1 MLEFGEDLFDRVEI
15 GAVGRQEQQS
25 CADAADRLAHFAAL
39 MAAEIVHDNHV
50 AGLEGWQQKLAHIG
64 EESFAVDRAVQHAR
78 GVDPVTAQRRKKG
91 LGPPSAVRCLADE
104 ACPTLAPSAQRRH
117 IRLHPGFIDKNQPG
131 RLNPTLILAPLH
143 PPPRDRWTVLFAGER
158 GFL

>member
-25 CADAADRLAHFAAL
+25 CADAADRLAHFAAF

-50 AGLEGWQQKLAHIG
+50 TGLEGRQQKLAHIG
-64 EESFAVDRAVQHAR
+64 EESRAVDRAVQHAR

-91 LGPPSAVRCLADE
+91 LGPPSTVWRLADE

-117 IRLHPGFIDKNQPG
+117 IRLHPGFINENQPG
-131 RLNPTLILAPLH
+131 RLNPALILAPLH
-143 PPPRDRWTVLFAGER
+143 PPPRDRRTVLFAGER

>member
-64 EESFAVDRAVQHAR
+64 EESFAVDRGEAAV
-78 GVDPVTAQRRKKG
+78 
-91 LGPPSAVRCLADE
+91 
-104 ACPTLAPSAQRRH
+104 
-117 IRLHPGFIDKNQPG
+117 
-131 RLNPTLILAPLH
+131 
-143 PPPRDRWTVLFAGER
+143 
-158 GFL
+158 FLCICCRVGITMFWM